1 MKNFTGAH
9 LKGYANLEVLVI
21 IQAYATELCVSAAH
35 NKKSGENLEKRH
47 IWSLNQFSI
56 SRVDSLLRGVYLTI
70 DDVTEKTRVGNSSK
84 KIHKFS
90 KIFSS

>member
-1 MKNFTGAH
+1 MCKIVAYLKNLTGAH

-56 SRVDSLLRGVYLTI
+56 SRVSALFYVECT
-70 DDVTEKTRVGNSSK
+70 
-84 KIHKFS
+84 
-90 KIFSS
+90 